1 MIVFILTADGR
12 VLVLVIVIKVLP
24 PKSKDLEEFSG
35 DEETDL
41 ANSKDV
47 SLEVKANLFQES
59 RVQSN
64 LLDFGEFDNSGTFI
78 AMGGREFNKV
88 FLCEVQKGLEKSGP
102 LGQVS
107 R

>member
-1 MIVFILTADGR
+1 MVF
-12 VLVLVIVIKVLP
+12 VIVIKVLP

-78 AMGGREFNKV
+78 AMGGREFNKI

-102 LGQVS
+102 IGQVS
-107 R
+107 HYH